1 MSNPQQIT
9 GVSDVPAA
17 SPISG
22 NGYMPVDKMKWSG
35 QVPPSQQQ
43 QIMAGIQ
50 AMGAGGTEIPSAPDA
65 LAQKQ
70 AAIESKY
77 NPQFSDIE
85 NRMKGS
91 QQEMDSSLAAQK
103 KVTPPPEMDF
113 KPILKQMDGMTGLM
127 LVLGALGGR
136 NTMQPMTAALNN
148 MAAVLT
154 GVKEGNDEQIKAQ
167 KEQFDANYKQGM
179 DRYKAF
185 VEERNAIYEKHKG
198 DLAGMRDEMNA
209 LNRKMGFDEKQ
220 AEVYDMHNID
230 RDKIF
235 AQVEMQKKRLDATA
249 AALEA
254 KKSGISQETIDFYT
268 KMALHGNFQWKV
280 GLGRS
285 AGGSQLITAVEKNMP
300 IEAEKQHV
308 TPEEVGMLMAE
319 FQGVQSEEKAIGT
332 RAGQIEM
339 AANAANSMADI
350 VIQTSD
356 SFPRT
361 QFPKINEA
369 LASFESNTGDVGVRK
384 LGAAINSFI
393 NGYARAI
400 NPTGVATVSD
410 KEHARDMLSKA
421 DSQEQL
427 EGIIATLKQEMA
439 AEMAAPTAVREK
451 LRKERSGGSSP
462 AANTSGGT
470 GTATN
475 PIHLD

>member
-1 MSNPQQIT
+1 
-9 GVSDVPAA
+9 
-17 SPISG
+17 
-22 NGYMPVDKMKWSG
+22 
-35 QVPPSQQQ
+35 
-43 QIMAGIQ
+43 
-50 AMGAGGTEIPSAPDA
+50 
-65 LAQKQ
+65 
-70 AAIESKY
+70 
-77 NPQFSDIE
+77 
-85 NRMKGS
+85 
-91 QQEMDSSLAAQK
+91 
-103 KVTPPPEMDF
+103 
-113 KPILKQMDGMTGLM
+113 
-127 LVLGALGGR
+127 
-136 NTMQPMTAALNN
+136 
-148 MAAVLT
+148 
-154 GVKEGNDEQIKAQ
+154 
-167 KEQFDANYKQGM
+167 
-179 DRYKAF
+179 
-185 VEERNAIYEKHKG
+185 
-198 DLAGMRDEMNA
+198 
-209 LNRKMGFDEKQ
+209 MGFDEKQ